1 MPWTERT
8 IMDERVC
15 LITAQLHADEPMS
28 ALCARFGIS
37 RRTGYKWLK
46 RYRDVAPLVWQ
57 SSAVR
62 GARGP

>member
-8 IMDERVC
+8 LMDERVC
-15 LITAQLHADEPMS
+15 LIAVQLRGDELMS
-28 ALCARFGIS
+28 APWVRFGIS

-46 RYRDVAPLVWQ
+46 RYRDGEPLVWKN
-57 SSAVR
+57 SAAR